1 MTPPTWTDESA
12 GIDDTERRYWHM
24 LSRYE
29 RLLEISRNLNSTVV
43 LDDLLG
49 KIVLAA
55 AHLTDTEA
63 ASIMLMSRDGTLR
76 FEAAVDPAG
85 VSLDSIE
92 VPIDGSIAG
101 WVVQNGQPLVIED
114 VRNEPR
120 WSSTVDDTTSF
131 QTRNL
136 LAVPMHSRDKVFGC
150 LEALNKQHDADF
162 SEDDVDTLTTLA
174 AQATVAIENARLF
187 EQSDLIAEM
196 VHELRTPLAAIK
208 ATTYLILRP
217 ELSEEKRQD
226 LVNTVRNETDRLT
239 RMTTEFLDLARL
251 ESGRTRLAENPVNI
265 PHLLKEALETI
276 RTQADEYKLDLELVL
291 MPEDAAMVVMG
302 DEEKLKQVTL
312 NLLTNAVKYNR
323 EGGQIWLRA
332 HLEPDHILVQV
343 EDTGV
348 GISAENLE
356 HMFEKFYRV
365 ADSEGYTQGTG
376 LGLAITKRIIEGH
389 GGEIGVDSKVGE
401 GTTFWFTLPLP
412 GIEEGDN
419 KSPTG
424 TA

>member
-1 MTPPTWTDESA
+1 MTPSSWTDEST
-12 GIDDTERRYWHM
+12 GNDDTERRYWHM

-43 LDDLLG
+43 LDDLLE

-76 FEAAVDPAG
+76 FEASVDSAG

-92 VPIDGSIAG
+92 VPLEGSIAG
-101 WVVQNGQPLVIED
+101 WVVRNGQPLVIED

-120 WSSTVDDTTSF
+120 WSSTVDDSTAF

-150 LEALNKQHDADF
+150 LEAHDADF
-162 SEDDVDTLTTLA
+162 SEDDVDTLNTLA

-217 ELSEEKRQD
+217 ELGEEKRRE
-226 LVNTVRNETDRLT
+226 LVDTIRNETDRLT

-251 ESGRTRLAENPVNI
+251 ESGRTRLAENPVDI
-265 PHLLKEALETI
+265 SRLLKEALETVC
-276 RTQADEYKLDLELVL
+276 TQAEDCKLDLELVL
-291 MPEDAAMVVMG
+291 IPEDAAMVVTG

-332 HLEPDHILVQV
+332 QLESDRILIQV

-365 ADSEGYTQGTG
+365 ADSEGYTSGTG

-412 GIEEGDN
+412 GIEEGDGG
-419 KSPTG
+419 SSTG
-424 TA
+424 QP

>member
-1 MTPPTWTDESA
+1 MTQSSWPDEFA
-12 GIDDTERRYWHM
+12 GTSDAERRYWHM

-49 KIVLAA
+49 KIVLSA
-55 AHLTDTEA
+55 AHLTDSEA
-63 ASIMLMSRDGTLR
+63 ASIMLISRDGTLH
-76 FEAAVDPAG
+76 FEASAG
-85 VSLDSIE
+85 PEGISLDSIE
-92 VPIDGSIAG
+92 VPLEGSIAG
-101 WVVQNGQPLVIED
+101 WVVQNGEPLVIED

-120 WSSTVDDTTSF
+120 WSSSVDDTTSF

-150 LEALNKQHDADF
+150 LEALNKLNDTGF
-162 SEDDVDTLTTLA
+162 TEDDVDTLTTLA

-217 ELSEEKRQD
+217 ELGEEKREEM
-226 LVNTVRNETDRLT
+226 VNTVRTETDRLT

-251 ESGRTRLAENPVNI
+251 ESGRTRLAEKPVDL
-265 PHLLKEALETI
+265 PGLLREALETI
-276 RTQADEYKLDLELVL
+276 RTQADERDIGIELIL
-291 MPEDAAMVVMG
+291 MPEDSTMLIMG
-302 DEEKLKQVTL
+302 DDEKLKQVTL

-332 HLEPDHILVQV
+332 QLEADHIRVQV
-343 EDTGV
+343 EDTGI

-365 ADSEGYTQGTG
+365 ADSEGYTSGTG

-389 GGEIGVDSKVGE
+389 GGEIGVESTPGE

-412 GIEEGDN
+412 GAKKDDDALN
-419 KSPTG
+419 LSD
-424 TA
+424 